1 MYPLFP
7 GTNEADQIQK
17 IHNIMGTPDA
27 ELLDKFRAHAAHIDL
42 NFTPKEGTGIA
53 KLLPHAS
60 SDCIDLICKLLE
72 YNPEQRITA
81 RQALRHNYFKELRAA
96 EKKQRKAA
104 ESLAAAAMQVPASL
118 PPPVQEQPSQ
128 QHMSSVQAGATNRRA
143 PANFA
148 PANSKFSTVKR
159 SNAASST
166 TLPNVG
172 AAAGGAAAHNA
183 ESLLPSVQG
192 GGLLKASGNVQPSK
206 NTSYYG
212 ASSKW
217 HSQQEVR
224 AQYFSNPKLLCDEPL
239 TLLRST
245 TRATSLCPLMLLARM
260 PATVCMA
267 KKAAGTRMLPSPSF
281 RSRTP

>member
-1 MYPLFP
+1 MDMWGVGCVFFEVVSMYPLFP

-42 NFTPKEGTGIA
+42 NFAPKEGTGIA

-81 RQALRHNYFKELRAA
+81 RQALRHNYFKDLRAA

-104 ESLAAAAMQVPASL
+104 EALAAAAMQVPSSL
-118 PPPVQEQPSQ
+118 PPRDAPGHEQPVQHAQSI
-128 QHMSSVQAGATNRRA
+128 MTNRRA

-148 PANSKFSTVKR
+148 PASSKFATVKR
-159 SNAASST
+159 SSAAAST
-166 TLPNVG
+166 TLPNL
-172 AAAGGAAAHNA
+172 AAGGAAAAVQNA
-183 ESLLPSVQG
+183 ESVLPSVQG
-192 GGLLKASGNVQPSK
+192 GGLLKASGNVPLSK
-206 NTSYYG
+206 NASYQAG

-217 HSQQEVR
+217 HSQQEVCII
-224 AQYFSNPKLLCDEPL
+224 APLFPSETTEHSNADNFPLLFY
-239 TLLRST
+239 LR
-245 TRATSLCPLMLLARM
+245 M
-260 PATVCMA
+260 
-267 KKAAGTRMLPSPSF
+267 
-281 RSRTP
+281 

>member
-1 MYPLFP
+1 MCVPPPPAVCFCNTLSMYPLFP

-81 RQALRHNYFKELRAA
+81 RQALRHNYFKDLRAA

-104 ESLAAAAMQVPASL
+104 EALAAAAMQVTSSL
-118 PPPVQEQPSQ
+118 PARDPPGHEQPVQ
-128 QHMSSVQAGATNRRA
+128 QAQSIMTNRRA

-148 PANSKFSTVKR
+148 PAGSKFATVKR
-159 SNAASST
+159 SNAAAST
-166 TLPNVG
+166 MLPNL
-172 AAAGGAAAHNA
+172 AAGGAASSVQNT

-192 GGLLKASGNVQPSK
+192 GGLLKASGNVPSSK
-206 NTSYYG
+206 NANYQAG

-217 HSQQEVR
+217 HSQQEVCI
-224 AQYFSNPKLLCDEPL
+224 FTPL
-239 TLLRST
+239 YSSGNT
-245 TRATSLCPLMLLARM
+245 
-260 PATVCMA
+260 
-267 KKAAGTRMLPSPSF
+267 
-281 RSRTP
+281 